1 MQKLESKKEINLC
14 ISKSILS
21 SPSSLPSRHIE
32 NKKPEV
38 VLSKAGIQIEG
49 AAWCPR
55 EVTVPSAL
63 GGIPDSGEGRAG
75 HQSTGWLRRMSTSS
89 GDDVG
94 CCAPVGAAPESV
106 LRPSRRA
113 VVTMAVQIHTGITQ
127 VYKLTL
133 RIMGLSLLTVR
144 NRAINIEK

>member
-75 HQSTGWLRRMSTSS
+75 HQSTGWLRRMSMSS

-94 CCAPVGAAPESV
+94 CCARVEG
-106 LRPSRRA
+106 
-113 VVTMAVQIHTGITQ
+113 QW
-127 VYKLTL
+127 
-133 RIMGLSLLTVR
+133 
-144 NRAINIEK
+144 